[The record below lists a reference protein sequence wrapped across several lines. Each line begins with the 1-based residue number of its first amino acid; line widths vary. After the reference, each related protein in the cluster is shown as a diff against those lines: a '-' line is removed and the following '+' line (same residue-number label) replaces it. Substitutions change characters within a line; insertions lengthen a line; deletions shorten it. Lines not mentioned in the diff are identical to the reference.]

1 MDGIATI
8 PEPRNEPV
16 LAFAPGSPERA
27 ALQDALRHWA
37 SEGPMEVPVVVGG
50 ERIHTGRHI
59 EVRAPHD
66 RGRLL
71 ALGHEAGAEHV
82 RRAVEAAER
91 ARRDWAELP
100 FEERAA
106 VFLKVAD
113 RLAGP
118 DRARIDAI
126 TMLAQ
131 SKTIHQA
138 EIDAVCELADFLR
151 FNVWWAE
158 RILRTQPERQ
168 PTGVWNRM
176 DYRPLDGFVFAV
188 TPFNFLSIAVNLPT
202 APAILGNT
210 VLWKP
215 SHPTLPGAYLLLQM
229 LEEAGL
235 PPGVINLL
243 PGEGPEQGEAA
254 LDSPA
259 LGGIHFTGSVPTF
272 QWLWQRAARNLPR
285 YRCFPRIV
293 GETGGKDFALVH
305 PSADLEA
312 VVTAVVRGGYEYQ
325 GQKCSA
331 LSRLY
336 VPAGL
341 WPRLQERLRE
351 EIAALR
357 VGDPTEEGT
366 FLGAVIDERA
376 WEKITGY
383 VQLGR
388 NEAEL
393 IAGGRFEKEDGWFV
407 WPTLFRVEDPRHRLM
422 QEEIFGPVVTAFVY
436 EEREWEETLRL
447 VDTTSPYGLTGAVFA
462 RDRHAIAQA
471 TAALRHAAGNF
482 YVNDKPT
489 GAVVAQQPFG
499 GSRKS
504 GTNDK
509 AGSLWNLIRWTTPR
523 TIKENLLPP
532 TDWRYPFLG
541 TR

>member
-1 MDGIATI
+1 MDGIASL
-8 PEPRNEPV
+8 PEPQNEPV
-16 LAFAPGSPERA
+16 LDHAPGSPERA
-27 ALQDALRHWA
+27 ALERALREVA
-37 SEGPMEVPVVVGG
+37 AEPMQVPAVIGG
-50 ERIHTGRHI
+50 ERIETGRRI

-66 RGRLL
+66 HDLLL
-71 ALGHEAGAEHV
+71 AVGHEAGAREV
-82 RRAVEAAER
+82 QRAIEAAEAAR
-91 ARRDWAELP
+91 AAWAAMP
-100 FEERAA
+100 FEARAA
-106 VFLKVAD
+106 IFLRAAD
-113 RLAGP
+113 ELSGP
-118 DRARIDAI
+118 MRARIDAI

-158 RILRTQPERQ
+158 RIQRTQPERQ
-168 PTGVWNRM
+168 PRGVWNRM

-202 APAILGNT
+202 APAIMGNT
-210 VLWKP
+210 VVWKP
-215 SHPTLPGAYLLLQM
+215 STATLPGSLMM
-229 LEEAGL
+229 LEVLERAGL
-235 PPGVINLL
+235 PPGVINLV
-243 PGEGPEQGEAA
+243 PGAGPEQGEAA
-254 LDSPA
+254 LDHPA

-272 QWLWQRAARNLPR
+272 QWLWQRAAQNLPR

-312 VVTAVVRGGYEYQ
+312 VVTAVVRGGYEFQ

-336 VPAGL
+336 VPASL
-341 WPRLQERLRE
+341 WPRLRERLAD

-357 VGDPTEEGT
+357 VGDPTDFSN
-366 FLGAVIDERA
+366 FLGAVVDERA
-376 WEKITGY
+376 WNKITGY
-383 VQLGR
+383 LQLAKEEG
-388 NEAEL
+388 E
-393 IAGGRFEKEDGWFV
+393 IIVGGRAEREPGWFV
-407 WPTLFRVEDPRHRLM
+407 WPTLVRLDDPRHRLM
-422 QEEIFGPVVTAFVY
+422 QEEIFGPIVSVHVY
-436 EEREWEETLRL
+436 EDARWEETLRL

-462 RDRHAIAQA
+462 RDRAAIVQA
-471 TAALRHAAGNF
+471 TERLRHAAGNF

-509 AGSLWNLIRWTTPR
+509 AGSLWNLIRWTSPR
-523 TIKENLLPP
+523 CVKENLLPP
-532 TDWRYPFLG
+532 TDWRYPFLEG
-541 TR
+541 